1 MVIYII
7 NAESEK
13 AYISSFSNL
22 FIVLQ
27 DKYEVLI
34 TAEEYQNYEVQIKSI
49 NKEKINGYLSIC
61 FQKQNGSLTVIAENN
76 INNNIIKKLVRDVS
90 LSLNINTIS
99 SYNFKDLKSYIIYHF

>member
-34 TAEEYQNYEVQIKSI
+34 TAEEYQNYEVHK
-49 NKEKINGYLSIC
+49 
-61 FQKQNGSLTVIAENN
+61 
-76 INNNIIKKLVRDVS
+76 
-90 LSLNINTIS
+90 
-99 SYNFKDLKSYIIYHF
+99 